1 MPLPTDPAVVK
12 TSENLVHQLQSMF
25 GKHGG
30 KRPAHAKGLLL
41 AGTFT
46 PLPAA
51 STLSTAPHFNHPSTP
66 IWIRFS
72 NSTGIPSIPD
82 FDAHADPRGIA
93 IRFILDSEKH
103 KHTDIVAHS
112 TPFFPTRT
120 GEEFLE
126 FLQAAAASS
135 GEAVATP
142 KPIEKFLASHPK
154 ALAFATAPKPAPTS
168 WVRETYWSVNAFKFI
183 AKDGNVTFVRYR
195 IIPVEGVEI
204 ASEEQKGSFG
214 ENYLTEEVKARLERG
229 ATAEFKLVVQIAG
242 EGDVTDDATEHWP
255 EERKIV
261 ELGTIKLEGL
271 LEDNEKE
278 QKHIIFDPIPR
289 VEGIDVSGD
298 PLLDVRAGAY
308 LISGKERRAAA

>member
-12 TSENLVHQLQSMF
+12 TSEGLVHQLQSMF

-41 AGTFT
+41 TGTFIPT
-46 PLPAA
+46 PVA
-51 STLSTAPHFNHPSTP
+51 STLSSAPHFNHPSTP

-72 NSTGIPSIPD
+72 NSTGIPTIPD
-82 FDAHADPRGIA
+82 FDANADPRGIA
-93 IRFILDSEKH
+93 IRFILDAEKH

-126 FLQAAAASS
+126 FLKAAASS
-135 GEAVATP
+135 GEGVESP
-142 KPIEKFLASHPK
+142 KPIEKFLGSHPK
-154 ALAFATAPKPAPTS
+154 ALAFVTAPKPAPTS
-168 WVRETYWSVNAFKFI
+168 WVRESYWAVNAFKFI
-183 AKDGNVTFVRYR
+183 AKDGKETLVRYR

-204 ASEEQKGSFG
+204 ASEEQKKSFG
-214 ENYLTEEVKARLERG
+214 ENYLTEEVGARLERG
-229 ATAEFKLVVQIAG
+229 AAEFKLVVQVAE
-242 EGDVTDDATEHWP
+242 EGDVTNDATEHWP

-261 ELGTIKLEGL
+261 ELGTIKVEGL
-271 LEDNEKE
+271 LADNEKE
-278 QKHIIFDPIPR
+278 QKHVIFDPIPR
-289 VEGIDVSGD
+289 VEGIDVSDD
-298 PLLDVRAGAY
+298 PLLDVRAGVY